1 MAKSK
6 IISTFEFNLYR
17 LKKHVN
23 NNYIGD
29 FKSKILLQTFNG
41 IIKNYPDSSWQQIAD
56 SFFLKL
62 PQYDMEL
69 IIIYTI
75 LSYKIGI
82 NFTNCNSEFIHDLI
96 SSFCY
101 YNINPTKIVKYANL
115 FCSCPLYE
123 IITDAQINHL
133 IKPRH
138 LFKIAM
144 DNYNLDCLTKKDEQ
158 DLVKRIKRFIEESYK
173 PIFDGNYSFFN
184 VYLSLKK
191 LISLEYYEIDTF
203 ALDVIPLLNSI
214 PSDKTQNEIKMHF
227 ANIDNSPLSII
238 DKIEECLNVAYI
250 YGYEIPIN
258 EKSLK

>member
-1 MAKSK
+1 MTRSK
-6 IISTFEFNLYR
+6 IISSFEFDLYR
-17 LKKHVN
+17 LKIHVN

-41 IIKNYPDSSWQQIAD
+41 IIKNYPDSRWQQIAD
-56 SFFLKL
+56 NFFLKL

-75 LSYKIGI
+75 LSYKIGF
-82 NFTNCNSEFIHDLI
+82 NFTNCNPEFIHDLI
-96 SSFCY
+96 SSLCY
-101 YNINPTKIVKYANL
+101 YNISPTKIIKYADL
-115 FCSCPLYE
+115 FCSSPLYE

-144 DNYNLDCLTKKDEQ
+144 DSYNLECLNQKEEQ
-158 DLVKRIKRFIEESYK
+158 SLIQKLKRFIEESYK

-191 LISLEYYEIDTF
+191 LISLKHYEIDTF
-203 ALDVIPLLNSI
+203 ALDIIPLLNNI
-214 PSDKTQNEIKMHF
+214 PSDKIKNEIEILF
-227 ANIDNSPLSII
+227 ADIDNSPLSIVG
-238 DKIEECLNVAYI
+238 KIEECLNVAYI
-250 YGYEIPIN
+250 YGYEIPI